1 MLTMLLLWLLSRR
14 RTPSSDQER
23 LLIDE
28 VNRQIVNPRIW
39 AMAGIIVLVVVWR
52 FG

>member
-1 MLTMLLLWLLSRR
+1 MILIWLLSKQS
-14 RTPSSDQER
+14 TPSSDQER

-28 VNRQIVNPRIW
+28 VHRQIGNPRIW